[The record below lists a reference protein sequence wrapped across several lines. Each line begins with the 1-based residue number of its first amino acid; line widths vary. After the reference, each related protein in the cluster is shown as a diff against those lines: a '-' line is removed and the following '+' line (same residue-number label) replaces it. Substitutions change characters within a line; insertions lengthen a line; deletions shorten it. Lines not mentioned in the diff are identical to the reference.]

1 MMYTV
6 TRVQKFNLKI
16 YSRLCFEK
24 SVEPFES
31 WLFGERI
38 SSRREDKW
46 REEKMKGDRN
56 FKIYF
61 WGYV

>member
-31 WLFGERI
+31 WLFGEIGI

-46 REEKMKGDRN
+46 RGKNEGRSEL
-56 FKIYF
+56 
-61 WGYV
+61 

>member
-16 YSRLCFEK
+16 YSRLCFENHILC
-24 SVEPFES
+24 VEPFES

-46 REEKMKGDRN
+46 RGKNEGRSEL
-56 FKIYF
+56 
-61 WGYV
+61 